1 VARKALDALNRAIFR
16 PDTSSPTLNSLVAL
30 TPAVLVG
37 LSFFGLPAIEM
48 LVVALAIGGGVHAA
62 AHHAKQRLQISPVVP
77 ALVGVALVG
86 PGASLV
92 WTAAIALLASVLEV
106 VRARFLPRARL
117 DLGILAYA
125 AIFLASRGAPAAYL
139 TPHTLAATPEPIRLW
154 LQLSAASQSP
164 IDPVRLYV
172 GNVPGP
178 VFATSV
184 LAVVLGATWLWYA
197 RRLSL
202 LVVLMVGLGALA
214 CIRLM
219 GWSAV
224 YHLDSGPLWFTAA
237 LILADRRT
245 LPPPGLARPLLGLAA
260 GVVTVA
266 ARVRGAGIE
275 AVPIT
280 VAALQLVVALV
291 EAAGWLIPNRRRVR
305 DAARQAGAPGLVTRL
320 GHKVRAS

>member
-1 VARKALDALNRAIFR
+1 VARKALDALNRATFR

-30 TPAVLVG
+30 TPAVVLG
-37 LSFFGLPAIEM
+37 LSFFGLPAVEM
-48 LVVALAIGGGVHAA
+48 LVIALAVGGAVHAA
-62 AHHAKQRLQISPVVP
+62 ARFGKQRLQMSPVVP

-86 PGASLV
+86 PGASLA
-92 WTAAIALLASVLEV
+92 WSAGIALIASAGEV
-106 VRARFLPRARL
+106 ARARFLPAARL
-117 DLGILAYA
+117 DLGLLGYA
-125 AIFLASRGAPAAYL
+125 AVFLASRGAPAAYL
-139 TPHTLAATPEPIRLW
+139 SPHSLVATPEPIRLW
-154 LQLSAASQSP
+154 LQLSAGSQGP

-184 LAVVLGATWLWYA
+184 LAVALGAAWLWYA

-202 LVVLMVGLGALA
+202 LVVLMFGLGALA

-219 GWSAV
+219 GWSAA

-237 LILADRRT
+237 LILSDRRM
-245 LPPPGLARPLLGLAA
+245 LPPSRLGRPLLGLAA

-280 VAALQLVVALV
+280 VAALQLIVALV

-305 DAARQAGAPGLVTRL
+305 DAARAARAPGLATRL